1 RSWIESEFAGF
12 IWHIVSSLLS
22 LTLLYCIFIS
32 LSTEKLS
39 FAIHLPPI
47 EVGVFLPIVDK
58 NRKRV
63 ISKPPG
69 KRFKRVCQE
78 VFL

>member
-1 RSWIESEFAGF
+1 EDLLCRRWIESEFIGF

-22 LTLLYCIFIS
+22 LISLYCIFES

-39 FAIHLPPI
+39 FAIHLSPI

-58 NRKRV
+58 KKN
-63 ISKPPG
+63 
-69 KRFKRVCQE
+69 QN
-78 VFL
+78 